1 MTYDMFWVICV
12 QVQDDERSERFI
24 LASANPQLPPES
36 VNVSLPLIESD
47 IRKEL
52 EKSGLRVEQVDS
64 YIQHPRWTP
73 ENRPLIDTSKPATT
87 GVVTETVSG

>member
-24 LASANPQLPPES
+24 LASADPQLPPES
-36 VNVSLPLIESD
+36 ITVSLPLIETD

-52 EKSGLRVEQVDS
+52 E
-64 YIQHPRWTP
+64 
-73 ENRPLIDTSKPATT
+73 TSIP
-87 GVVTETVSG
+87 

>member
-1 MTYDMFWVICV
+1 MTYDVFWVICV

-24 LASANPQLPPES
+24 LASADPQLPPES

-52 EKSGLRVEQVDS
+52 EKSGLRVEQVES
-64 YIQHPRWTP
+64 YIQHA
-73 ENRPLIDTSKPATT
+73 RPFKTQTTSNELWAAAFGKHR
-87 GVVTETVSG
+87 S

>member
-24 LASANPQLPPES
+24 LASADPQLPPEAMT
-36 VNVSLPLIESD
+36 VSLPLIETD

-52 EKSGLRVEQVDS
+52 ETRGLRAEQVES
-64 YIQHPRWTP
+64 HVQHARAFKT
-73 ENRPLIDTSKPATT
+73 RTTSNEWWPAAF
-87 GVVTETVSG
+87 GKRRS